1 MTLILFFFR
10 EYRIFY
16 CYFYSSHLHTLL
28 PKCTILLYVHI
39 LEDWFWPLKTV
50 CVQNVLKLKREWIL
64 FFCCCCHDRDRSESE
79 KEEKHFLLSSHVVC
93 KGHQEEGESSLI
105 YNRRDV
111 IIFFLFLWS
120 ISTHRIYYKTYF
132 LFPML
137 YSIHASRQSSYYF
150 YFHILGN
157 F

>member
-10 EYRIFY
+10 EYRIFFSLLLFLFFPPSHITSKMY
-16 CYFYSSHLHTLL
+16 YSSSLS
-28 PKCTILLYVHI
+28 VHI
-39 LEDWFWPLKTV
+39 LEDWFYLLRLCV
-50 CVQNVLKLKREWIL
+50 NVQNVLKLKREWI
-64 FFCCCCHDRDRSESE
+64 FFCFVWPRRDRRKSE

-111 IIFFLFLWS
+111 IIFSFRFWS

-137 YSIHASRQSSYYF
+137 YSIHAPRQSSY
-150 YFHILGN
+150 
-157 F
+157 